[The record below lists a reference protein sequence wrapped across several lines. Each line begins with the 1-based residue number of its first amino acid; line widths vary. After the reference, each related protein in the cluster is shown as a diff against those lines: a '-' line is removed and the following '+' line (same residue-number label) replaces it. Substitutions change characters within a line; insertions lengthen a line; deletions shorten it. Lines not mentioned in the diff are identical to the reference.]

1 MANLADI
8 IEQFILGKMSREDDS
23 IIMFRRNEV
32 ADEIDCAPSQVSYV
46 LNTRFTVERGY
57 IVESR
62 RGSGGYVRIARVPLR
77 NLVYEDAANQIAEA
91 TTLEE
96 MEYITGHLAEYGL
109 MTKREAVLL
118 TNFYRLVFPIVKP
131 NERVVILKSLLLS
144 LAYL

>member
-1 MANLADI
+1 MANLADV
-8 IEQFILGKMSREDDS
+8 IEQFILGKMSRDDDS

-77 NLVYEDAANQIAEA
+77 NLVYEDAANQISET

-96 MEYITGHLAEYGL
+96 LEYITGHLSDYGL
-109 MTKREAVLL
+109 MTKREAALI

-131 NERVVILKSLLLS
+131 TERVVILKSLLLS